1 MCFWPFVRAIFEDII
16 LVYKVSFGYLG
27 YVYRFYSQTDISTKT
42 WYGLLKDI
50 IDKELQKVSL
60 REFIKHKL
68 HGLYGVSILWCLYIH
83 KITSKINF
91 LCAEKIR
98 VETTLHN
105 WDEIKYFFM
114 CVLISLVGFYGW
126 IWREFFNQNAPTRLI
141 RLHND
146 RRLKFVSIMEVV
158 YDSVC
163 IWSLCNSQFMEFVSS
178 DFLVSLVHTAFL
190 VEFVP
195 FLEFLDF

>member
-16 LVYKVSFGYLG
+16 LVYKVSFVYLG

-83 KITSKINF
+83 KMTSKINF
-91 LCAEKIR
+91 LCAEKIQ

-105 WDEIKYFFM
+105 WDEIKYF
-114 CVLISLVGFYGW
+114 
-126 IWREFFNQNAPTRLI
+126 
-141 RLHND
+141 
-146 RRLKFVSIMEVV
+146 
-158 YDSVC
+158 
-163 IWSLCNSQFMEFVSS
+163 LCAS
-178 DFLVSLVHTAFL
+178 
-190 VEFVP
+190 
-195 FLEFLDF
+195 